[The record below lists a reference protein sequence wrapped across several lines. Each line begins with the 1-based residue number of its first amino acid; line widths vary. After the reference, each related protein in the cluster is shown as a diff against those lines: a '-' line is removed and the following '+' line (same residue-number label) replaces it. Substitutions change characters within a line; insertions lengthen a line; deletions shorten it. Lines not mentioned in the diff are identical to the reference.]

1 MSRKKISRVLDLIS
15 EEQRDI
21 AKNLVE
27 ELIFMQGM
35 LKDLKAEIRNGGVV
49 DTKSGTVKESPAVKS
64 YNQTIQRY
72 GLLLKQLE
80 MMIRKDVAGFEGEDA
95 LKSWLEAQK

>member
-1 MSRKKISRVLDLIS
+1 MSKKKISRVVDLIS

-27 ELIFMQGM
+27 ELIFMQGL
-35 LKDLKAEIRNGGVV
+35 LKDLKATIRKDGVI
-49 DTKSGTVKESPAVKS
+49 DLASGKLYVQTV
-64 YNQTIQRY
+64 QRY

-80 MMIRKDVAGFEGEDA
+80 MMIRKDAVNLEGEDA
-95 LKSWLEAQK
+95 LKTWLEAQK